1 MFMRAIGEGDVTFC
15 LEACVGEIRG
25 LWARSSDFE
34 LGFLN
39 IVRTSEAITYGAF

>member
-1 MFMRAIGEGDVTFC
+1 MRAVREADVTFY

-39 IVRTSEAITYGAF
+39 IVRTPEAITYGAF